1 MGDKARQSGFCG
13 LCSPGG
19 KKCCVTSWPSVDLE
33 LILVPNFLV
42 QPCPPR
48 RCIRPSDCSSLEAR
62 WEAHL
67 QSDCHCLVAWG
78 FLGNGKGLRWRCC

>member
-42 QPCPPR
+42 QPCPPPPLYKALR
-48 RCIRPSDCSSLEAR
+48 L
-62 WEAHL
+62 
-67 QSDCHCLVAWG
+67 
-78 FLGNGKGLRWRCC
+78 FLPGSQVGSPPAV